1 MSNLTPKQQQMV
13 MVGLVAAM
21 LVVATYMLV
30 ISPQSAKMAENETV
44 KTEYAEKK
52 ANADTMIANE
62 EAFAADMESVKE
74 RLGAIEDQM
83 AEGDIFLWFNLLLQ
97 KFKTK
102 HKGKFDVEIPS
113 VGREQRVRI
122 GTIPEFPYEAAQ
134 FRVAGTG
141 HFHDIGGYIMTFENE
156 HPYIR
161 VQNLTLDPGGAD
173 DVAEHPE
180 ILSFSMELVA
190 LIKPVEEE
198 EEEEKK

>member
-44 KTEYAEKK
+44 KTEYSEKK
-52 ANADTMIANE
+52 ASADTMIAKE
-62 EAFAADMESVKE
+62 EAFVADMKSVE
-74 RLGAIEDQM
+74 QRLGEIEDQM
-83 AEGDIFLWFNLLLQ
+83 AEGDIFLWINLLLQ
-97 KFKTK
+97 KFKSNHDFK
-102 HKGKFDVEIPS
+102 VDIPS

-122 GTIPEFPYEAAQ
+122 GMIPEFPYEAAQ

-141 HFHDIGGYIMTFENE
+141 HFHDIGAYIRTFENE

-161 VQNLTLDPGGAD
+161 VQNLTLDPGSAD
-173 DVAEHPE
+173 DVAEYPE

-198 EEEEKK
+198 EEEK